1 MDVLEDCP
9 KVIHVSDFNG
19 TVYASSINETHSRIP
34 FSARED
40 EAELPPLH
48 LSRNISY
55 SNAEPESFEPT
66 RLNFSFLNTA
76 SSIRGPERSLSTSRL
91 CLKIVYDHRFH
102 LRQAILSPVSPS
114 KLILFGYQADDRFHW
129 TRKSFLKRSPSE
141 ERHGTSSRDF
151 ESSWNTAEI
160 CDGCFIGILVE
171 KSPRQVTKDVPV
183 IWKKFAAS

>member
-9 KVIHVSDFNG
+9 KVIHVFDFNG

-91 CLKIVYDHRFH
+91 SQNR
-102 LRQAILSPVSPS
+102 LRSSLSPAAGHSFASFALQTDPLWLPS
-114 KLILFGYQADDRFHW
+114 WR
-129 TRKSFLKRSPSE
+129 SFPL
-141 ERHGTSSRDF
+141 
-151 ESSWNTAEI
+151 N
-160 CDGCFIGILVE
+160 
-171 KSPRQVTKDVPV
+171 
-183 IWKKFAAS
+183 